1 MVVGGRVMG
10 ILEKDPKMLLFCCPC
25 FSSTHPPLLRIVTIL
40 VSDQINKAGVTVNH
54 GAGQPGS
61 SAQSPVPGIGMRHC
75 NTFNCLSVAWAKCPK
90 ARKIIKC

>member
-1 MVVGGRVMG
+1 MG

-75 NTFNCLSVAWAKCPK
+75 NTFNCLSVAWAKCTK
-90 ARKIIKC
+90 ARKIIEC